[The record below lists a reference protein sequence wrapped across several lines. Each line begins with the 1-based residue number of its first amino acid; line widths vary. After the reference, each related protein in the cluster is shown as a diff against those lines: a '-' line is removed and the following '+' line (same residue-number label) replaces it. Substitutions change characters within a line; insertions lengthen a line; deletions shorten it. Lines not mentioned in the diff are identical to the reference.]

1 VPTITIAATL
11 FINKFSIVS
20 RRFAGA
26 RRDSNFG
33 ANSLSY
39 KEILVAIWLEGQ
51 VEGQGALDLPG
62 ASRWDQKGNRE
73 NSSGSPKDV
82 SSVE

>member
-11 FINKFSIVS
+11 FINKFSVVS

-51 VEGQGALDLPG
+51 VEGQGLWIYQA
-62 ASRWDQKGNRE
+62 
-73 NSSGSPKDV
+73 GSVGTKRATG
-82 SSVE
+82 